1 MTIGTC
7 QTCGSAVPLLAVA
20 CPHCGA
26 THKLHAVGIT
36 VAVGALALAVLVGSF
51 ALSLHVSR
59 KLDLGAP
66 ADVPAAGTGAQT
78 GGDFAWLSEGMET
91 CESEAKSD
99 LAKVYFMVV
108 PILPANKNDTT
119 WASKALDRAGEA
131 HLLSSEDAMAG
142 LRSGK
147 LRIAAEK
154 PFTFS
159 ILDPDSSAVYTW
171 KSKLG
176 VAKLASKDADAIAN
190 FRIRVYRGDEPGSV
204 EWGDSFQRAKAT
216 CHWVNVLFDQ

>member
-7 QTCGSAVPLLAVA
+7 QTCGSAVPWLAVA

-26 THKLHAVGIT
+26 THKLHATGIT
-36 VAVGALALAVLVGSF
+36 VAVGVLALAVLAGSF

-66 ADVPAAGTGAQT
+66 ADVPAAGTGGQA
-78 GGDFAWLSEGMET
+78 GGDFGWLSEGMET

-99 LAKVYFMVV
+99 LPKVYFMVV
-108 PILPANKNDTT
+108 PVVPANKNDTI
-119 WASKALDRAGEA
+119 WASKSLDRAGEA
-131 HLLSSEDAMAG
+131 HLLSTEDALAG
-142 LRSGK
+142 LRGGS
-147 LRIAAEK
+147 LRIADK

-159 ILDPDSSAVYTW
+159 ILDPESTSVYTW
-171 KSKLG
+171 KSKVG
-176 VAKLASKDADAIAN
+176 PSKLASKDADTIAN
-190 FRIRVYRGDEPGSV
+190 FRIRVYRADDPGNTP
-204 EWGDSFQRAKAT
+204 WGESFQRAKGT